1 MDAKYIYYMFIGG
14 ISMPDYASLYRFLFN
29 AITDA
34 LRQLDA
40 GTTEDARDILIQAQ
54 VEAEERYLA
63 EGE

>member
-1 MDAKYIYYMFIGG
+1 
-14 ISMPDYASLYRFLFN
+14 MPDYASLYRFLFN

-40 GTTEDARDILIQAQ
+40 RTTEDARDILIPAQ